1 VWRALRHHLKGHLN
15 CPILLNG
22 IFVGNWQYI
31 PASSASK
38 KGRVVVNTSFF
49 DLDQYKVV
57 PTGNRF
63 FVFDDVDEPSSIMHV
78 ARARSCARNLPAIAR
93 VEIDDN
99 VFLYVIVYAPTIM
112 NDLIALICT
121 QTKRQV
127 AAYALLP
134 AKPFYQIRRS
144 DTTDVCF
151 PSSALKLNPAASTPK
166 SFSGSDFYYK
176 ADTNN
181 SLFVRG
187 GAPTDLVLTN
197 RPSED
202 FIQLEAIETTDG
214 KGSGVC
220 STISVWKKAATDDF
234 SVGGK
239 GVESVILF
247 GRSYE
252 DGNAPSPFGSKSR
265 YFDPVHDAD
274 LVILSTSAEKEPA
287 ADRLDGML
295 AEASRELSARVAAN
309 LRKQE
314 KGRAQAEAN
323 RKSKEAEKQAAAR
336 KEIEDARLAAEAA
349 EKAREEERER
359 GRQR

>member
-1 VWRALRHHLKGHLN
+1 
-15 CPILLNG
+15 
-22 IFVGNWQYI
+22 
-31 PASSASK
+31 
-38 KGRVVVNTSFF
+38 
-49 DLDQYKVV
+49 
-57 PTGNRF
+57 
-63 FVFDDVDEPSSIMHV
+63 M
-78 ARARSCARNLPAIAR
+78 
-93 VEIDDN
+93 
-99 VFLYVIVYAPTIM
+99 
-112 NDLIALICT
+112 
-121 QTKRQV
+121 
-127 AAYALLP
+127 
-134 AKPFYQIRRS
+134 
-144 DTTDVCF
+144 
-151 PSSALKLNPAASTPK
+151 
-166 SFSGSDFYYK
+166 
-176 ADTNN
+176 
-181 SLFVRG
+181 
-187 GAPTDLVLTN
+187 
-197 RPSED
+197 
-202 FIQLEAIETTDG
+202 EAIETTDG